1 MNTMPDQPSQW
12 IFRVPH
18 SMSVACSSE
27 VAHSTHYDQQL
38 QLIQAKIPPVIQ
50 FSAGSTP
57 GTFMWDQQRHELCVR
72 PCEVQGLVNEALEMA
87 RKEGLSNISFL
98 EDELQVPHF
107 YEDSQT
113 FANQFLY
120 NLVEVDM
127 KQLSFV
133 HQKLWESQGH
143 CMPPIELV
151 QKGEASPQIPQVHN
165 AQLWCKPSLAK
176 VPIPALIIILILLLW
191 LQPSAAAAVPIQVLI
206 PAAAAIPLISTSDRH
221 NTFTLIPPIAELGGG
236 NQSSSELRAKFFCPD
251 APALKAALHVSVVN
265 YGCSQPQYLNPSSDH
280 AVQQPAMFNAGSF
293 GPPIARIAADFVGV
307 GYTFSRI
314 LSLPSGQV
322 TAINLATGATM
333 VGLNRS
339 PMSSIPWVIYALTA
353 VTLHLPMESTMGLA
367 DWCCFLGVLTLIAA
381 VTWMSQSVG
390 MWAAMIIALDMV
402 GDKGLWPLV
411 AIAYAMERVG
421 GVAGWRNLRADSRA
435 KTALAHIMVAWIC
448 WCARGLRVAL
458 IVCTA
463 LSAYQAGSVAH
474 MVWTVGRCIGVEM
487 WRHTPSMVRVM
498 VVAVAV
504 TIVWVRFC
512 NANTQAVLRLVAEGM
527 GTRTRLSRFKRNA
540 GRHFWTKTEA
550 PSHHNL
556 RRRAERSRSR
566 ARAKARA
573 PRMRGR
579 ARGWHATTAE
589 SYSAQPGS
597 VDSAV
602 PLGREDDIEAGHCLD
617 EELGMVFGPAAGFEG
632 EGAWTKEEYEDFR
645 TMLTQ
650 NKGFMSTSA
659 TDLPG
664 YSGEMGKFDIPFAD
678 EAKAHFQKPRR
689 YSPAESTLID
699 EHFNKLLEADIIGKA
714 PNYCEN
720 TCNPVVAMKK
730 ALDGSWTDRRV
741 ALDCRG
747 INELSLRDRTPPRL
761 PEDLFHDIGKDQYIS
776 KLDLR
781 SGFHQILLTD
791 DASRKTCFWW
801 AREGAAPE
809 QYVYKRMPFGCTNS
823 TAMFC
828 RVIEHELRGLRCA
841 KVYCDDILITSPTAR
856 DHIKDVASVIE
867 RLSQVG
873 LRGHPGKSVFA
884 AAGCE
889 FLGFLLRPGRLS
901 PHQAKVA
908 AIKELPTPTDVRGLR
923 AVLGFMNFYRI
934 MAARIGEDGYST
946 LAWPLNCLL
955 RKGNENIKELWGE
968 EHDKALAALKERL
981 TEPGIVVHAYDPSR
995 PLYLM
1000 TDWSGVGISAILGQ
1014 KDDEGNE
1021 VIVAAVSRTLSRSE
1035 MRYSSFYGEAL
1046 AVVYGVR
1053 SFRHYLHGVKFTLIT
1068 DHKPL
1073 TWLQRS
1079 TTLTGMHLRWQVS
1092 LQEFEYDTVHR
1103 SGASHTNA
1111 DVLSRYPR
1119 GSCADPTGASVDPP
1133 EVSPELATACTF
1145 ACLCARYPRSH
1156 AMECVEDSVA
1166 CATLQYERVIG
1177 GRPDDPCVAED
1188 LVNHAMGEKWSQYLQ
1203 VTDSSQEEEDGIS
1216 LWEEVC
1222 GWFAQRQSDKGDC
1235 GMAAVVSKGAEDE
1248 GRVTALDTRPLPPG
1262 TVAGMAKE
1270 GAIVV
1275 ELCAGLCS
1283 GLEAWLIAGGS
1294 MQAKGKG

>member
-151 QKGEASPQIPQVHN
+151 QKG
-165 AQLWCKPSLAK
+165 
-176 VPIPALIIILILLLW
+176 
-191 LQPSAAAAVPIQVLI
+191 
-206 PAAAAIPLISTSDRH
+206 
-221 NTFTLIPPIAELGGG
+221 
-236 NQSSSELRAKFFCPD
+236 
-251 APALKAALHVSVVN
+251 
-265 YGCSQPQYLNPSSDH
+265 
-280 AVQQPAMFNAGSF
+280 
-293 GPPIARIAADFVGV
+293 
-307 GYTFSRI
+307 
-314 LSLPSGQV
+314 
-322 TAINLATGATM
+322 
-333 VGLNRS
+333 
-339 PMSSIPWVIYALTA
+339 
-353 VTLHLPMESTMGLA
+353 
-367 DWCCFLGVLTLIAA
+367 
-381 VTWMSQSVG
+381 

-421 GVAGWRNLRADSRA
+421 GVA
-435 KTALAHIMVAWIC
+435 
-448 WCARGLRVAL
+448 
-458 IVCTA
+458 
-463 LSAYQAGSVAH
+463 
-474 MVWTVGRCIGVEM
+474 EM

-504 TIVWVRFC
+504 TIVW
-512 NANTQAVLRLVAEGM
+512 
-527 GTRTRLSRFKRNA
+527 
-540 GRHFWTKTEA
+540 
-550 PSHHNL
+550 
-556 RRRAERSRSR
+556 
-566 ARAKARA
+566 
-573 PRMRGR
+573 
-579 ARGWHATTAE
+579 
-589 SYSAQPGS
+589 PGS

-664 YSGEMGKFDIPFAD
+664 YSGEMGK
-678 EAKAHFQKPRR
+678 
-689 YSPAESTLID
+689 
-699 EHFNKLLEADIIGKA
+699 
-714 PNYCEN
+714 
-720 TCNPVVAMKK
+720 
-730 ALDGSWTDRRV
+730 
-741 ALDCRG
+741 G

-1000 TDWSGVGISAILGQ
+1000 TD
-1014 KDDEGNE
+1014 
-1021 VIVAAVSRTLSRSE
+1021 
-1035 MRYSSFYGEAL
+1035 
-1046 AVVYGVR
+1046 
-1053 SFRHYLHGVKFTLIT
+1053 
-1068 DHKPL
+1068 
-1073 TWLQRS
+1073 
-1079 TTLTGMHLRWQVS
+1079 
-1092 LQEFEYDTVHR
+1092 
-1103 SGASHTNA
+1103 
-1111 DVLSRYPR
+1111 
-1119 GSCADPTGASVDPP
+1119 
-1133 EVSPELATACTF
+1133 
-1145 ACLCARYPRSH
+1145 
-1156 AMECVEDSVA
+1156 
-1166 CATLQYERVIG
+1166 
-1177 GRPDDPCVAED
+1177 
-1188 LVNHAMGEKWSQYLQ
+1188 
-1203 VTDSSQEEEDGIS
+1203 
-1216 LWEEVC
+1216 
-1222 GWFAQRQSDKGDC
+1222 
-1235 GMAAVVSKGAEDE
+1235 
-1248 GRVTALDTRPLPPG
+1248 
-1262 TVAGMAKE
+1262 
-1270 GAIVV
+1270 
-1275 ELCAGLCS
+1275 
-1283 GLEAWLIAGGS
+1283 
-1294 MQAKGKG
+1294 